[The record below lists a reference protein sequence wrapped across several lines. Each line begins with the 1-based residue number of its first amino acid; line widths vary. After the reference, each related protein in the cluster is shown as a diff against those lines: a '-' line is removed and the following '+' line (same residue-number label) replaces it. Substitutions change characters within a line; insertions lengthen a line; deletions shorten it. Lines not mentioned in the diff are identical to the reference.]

1 MAPDETIPAAADPG
15 LAGDVPADTRPR
27 LPRFVHAALG
37 TQLRA
42 AYAAVMGGPQPQAL
56 LDLIARLDAAQ
67 AARPASTFREDLLG
81 AVPAL
86 RAYALSLTILRAE
99 ADDLVQE
106 TLLRAW
112 QNQDRFA
119 PGTNLKAWLFTIL
132 RNQFYIAA
140 RKRRREVEDADGEQA
155 ARMVALPDQEDG
167 IALQDVWKRLGQLPA
182 PQREALLLVAA
193 QGLTYEAAA
202 ELMGCRV
209 GTAKSRV
216 NRARAALAQ
225 ALGYEGGRSGRM
237 LTS

>member
-1 MAPDETIPAAADPG
+1 MAFDHDTPTGRDRAAAVPG
-15 LAGDVPADTRPR
+15 EGRPL
-27 LPRFVHAALG
+27 LPRSVHAHLGRQLQAVYGAL
-37 TQLRA
+37 LAER
-42 AYAAVMGGPQPQAL
+42 QPQLL
-56 LDLIARLDAAQ
+56 LDLVARLEVALDGQ
-67 AARPASTFREDLLG
+67 PASRFREDLLE
-81 AVPAL
+81 ALPAL
-86 RAYALSLTILRAE
+86 RAFAVSLTANVVQ

-132 RNQFYIAA
+132 RNQFYTVA

-167 IALQDVWKRLGQLPA
+167 IELRDVWMRLSQLPT
-182 PQREALLLVAA
+182 PQREALLLVGA

-202 ELMGCRV
+202 ALMGCQV
-209 GTAKSRV
+209 GTVKSRV

-225 ALGYEGGRSGRM
+225 ALGYEGGRSGRSAA
-237 LTS
+237 L